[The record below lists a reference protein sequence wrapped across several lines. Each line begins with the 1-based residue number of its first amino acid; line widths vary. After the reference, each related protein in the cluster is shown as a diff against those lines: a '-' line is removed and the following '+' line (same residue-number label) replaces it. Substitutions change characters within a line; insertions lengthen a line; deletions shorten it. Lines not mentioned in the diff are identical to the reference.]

1 MGREELIESTEVGV
15 STLPGLI
22 LLRVFLACVAHLLFS
37 FLFVFAS
44 HKFLGVRL
52 IRDDWTMHLEVGSYK
67 QVMLM

>member
-1 MGREELIESTEVGV
+1 MGSEELIESTEVGV

-22 LLRVFLACVAHLLFS
+22 LLRVLLARVAHLLFS
-37 FLFVFAS
+37 LFFTT